1 LGWSEANLSLT
12 LVNDRAMARLNRETF
27 GRRGPTNVIAFPVD
41 VEDLKEFRG
50 RGQGP
55 MAPAPSPKTPPPTP
69 TRGLAMPE
77 GGTCRGTACRT
88 LDTVP
93 PSPSGATTGRA
104 PETGESSPP
113 PLLGEV
119 VISLETTRR
128 QARENGWPWEEL
140 FDFFLIHGILH
151 TLGYDHAAPLEEDR
165 MTAKT
170 WELLRLLHPGIVE

>member
-1 LGWSEANLSLT
+1 MGWSEANLSLT

-41 VEDLKEFRG
+41 VAEVG
-50 RGQGP
+50 VRGQGEQ
-55 MAPAPSPKTPPPTP
+55 APAPISLTAPPLPP
-69 TRGLAMPE
+69 QNR
-77 GGTCRGTACRT
+77 RGTACHA

-93 PSPSGATTGRA
+93 LSPPPATTGRA
-104 PETGESSPP
+104 PEAGESSPP